1 MPTNDH
7 LLHVYLRDHFAAAT
21 GGVELAKRIAGA
33 HRQRPDGD
41 QLARLAL
48 DVADD
53 RDALVQ
59 IMYAVGAT
67 PDRAKAALATAG
79 ERLGRLKLN
88 GSVVRRSPL
97 SDVVELEMLRLGTQ
111 GKAAAWRTL
120 RAVAAQDERLDA
132 ARLDELHARAE
143 EQAALLETLRE
154 QAVTGAL
161 LR

>member
-1 MPTNDH
+1 
-7 LLHVYLRDHFAAAT
+7 
-21 GGVELAKRIAGA
+21 
-33 HRQRPDGD
+33 
-41 QLARLAL
+41 
-48 DVADD
+48 
-53 RDALVQ
+53 
-59 IMYAVGAT
+59 MYAVDAT

-97 SDVVELEMLRLGTQ
+97 SDVVELKMLRLGTQ

-120 RAVAAQDERLDA
+120 RAVAAQDEA
-132 ARLDELHARAE
+132 AQRGPAGRVHARAE